1 MKKQTQ
7 THYAILCH
15 TAPGLGGGRSVGGGG
30 CGPRKV
36 CEYPGRQERGGGVV
50 VVEVEVRMRRG
61 SRSV

>member
-30 CGPRKV
+30 VDRGKFASTPEDRK
-36 CEYPGRQERGGGVV
+36 GGGGFV